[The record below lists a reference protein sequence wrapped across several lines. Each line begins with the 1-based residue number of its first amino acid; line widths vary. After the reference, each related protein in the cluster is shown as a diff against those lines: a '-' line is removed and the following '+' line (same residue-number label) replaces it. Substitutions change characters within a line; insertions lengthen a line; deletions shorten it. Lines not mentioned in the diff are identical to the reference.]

1 MLARAIV
8 DRAAIRA
15 NAAAMRMLVVPAR
28 LAAVIKSNAYG
39 HGLVEVG
46 RTLAEDVDRL
56 CVYELDEALA
66 LRAASVRARIH
77 VLGPIPPARLDEA
90 LANAIEITLWDAG
103 TYLADL
109 ECAARAHGDP
119 AIVHA
124 KIDTGVTRLGMSIA
138 DAPTMLKRY
147 HDSAAITMAGVF
159 SHLAAAEELDAA
171 FTDVQLERFLGVT
184 RLLGPEVDRHIAASA
199 AAMLF
204 TRTRLS
210 SVRAGIAMYGLW
222 PSAQTKTVMEERGL
236 ILQPALR
243 WESELV
249 LVHDVEPGT
258 SVGYGRTYRAN
269 SASRIGVLPIGY
281 AEGIPRAASNR
292 GFFLIG
298 GVKCP
303 IAGRVCMNMTMVDVT
318 DVPNAH
324 PGMTVTLVGADG
336 DARITLDDWGT
347 WSNTINYEMTARLPA
362 NLPRTYVN

>member
-15 NAAAMRMLVVPAR
+15 NAAAMRMLVLPAR

-39 HGLVEVG
+39 HGLVEIG
-46 RTLAEDVDRL
+46 RALAEDVDRL

-66 LRAASVRARIH
+66 LRAASIRARIH
-77 VLGPIPPARLDEA
+77 VLGPVPAARIGEA
-90 LANAIEITLWDAG
+90 IAQAIELTLWDGGA
-103 TYLADL
+103 YFADL
-109 ECAARAHGDP
+109 ERAARAHGDP

-124 KIDTGVTRLGMSIA
+124 KIDTGVTRLGMSI
-138 DAPTMLKRY
+138 DAAPVLLKRY
-147 HDSAAITMAGVF
+147 HESDAITMAGVF

-171 FTDVQLERFLGVT
+171 FTDVQLERFLRLT
-184 RLLGPEVDRHIAASA
+184 RPLGPKIDRHIAASA

-204 TRTRLS
+204 ARTRLS
-210 SVRAGIAMYGLW
+210 SVRAGIALYGLW
-222 PSAQTKTVMEERGL
+222 PSAQTRTSMEERGL
-236 ILQPALR
+236 TLQPALR

-249 LVHDVEPGT
+249 LVHDIEPDT

-292 GFFLIG
+292 GFVLVG

-303 IAGRVCMNMTMVDVT
+303 IAGRVCMNMTMIDVT

-324 PGMTVTLVGADG
+324 PGTIVTLVGSDG
-336 DARITLDDWGT
+336 DAHITLDDWGT
-347 WSNTINYEMTARLPA
+347 WSGSINYELAARLPEQ
-362 NLPRTYVN
+362 LPRTYVN

>member
-39 HGLVEVG
+39 HGLIEVG

-66 LRAASVRARIH
+66 LRAASIRARIH
-77 VLGPIPPARLDEA
+77 VLGPVPAARIGEA
-90 LANAIEITLWDAG
+90 LAHAVELTLWDDGA
-103 TYLADL
+103 YLADL
-109 ECAARAHGDP
+109 ERAARAHGDP

-124 KIDTGVTRLGMSIA
+124 KVDTGVTRLGMSIA
-138 DAPTMLKRY
+138 NAPTVLKRY
-147 HDSAAITMAGVF
+147 HDSDAITLAGVF
-159 SHLAAAEELDAA
+159 SHLAAAEELDAS
-171 FTDVQLERFLGVT
+171 FTDIQIERFLRIT
-184 RLLGPEVDRHIAASA
+184 RPLGAEIDRHIAASA

-204 TRTRLS
+204 TRTRLT
-210 SVRAGIAMYGLW
+210 SVRAGIALYGLW
-222 PSAQTKTVMEERGL
+222 PSAQTKTVMEERGFT
-236 ILQPALR
+236 LQPALR

-249 LVHDVEPGT
+249 LVHDIKPET

-269 SASRIGVLPIGY
+269 STSRIGVLPIGY

-292 GFFLIG
+292 GFVLVG
-298 GVKCP
+298 GVQCP

-318 DVPNAH
+318 DVPGAH
-324 PGMTVTLVGADG
+324 PGMTVTLVGTDG
-336 DARITLDDWGT
+336 DAQITLDDWGT
-347 WSNTINYEMTARLPA
+347 WSNTINYEMAARLPA
-362 NLPRTYVN
+362 QLPRTYVN